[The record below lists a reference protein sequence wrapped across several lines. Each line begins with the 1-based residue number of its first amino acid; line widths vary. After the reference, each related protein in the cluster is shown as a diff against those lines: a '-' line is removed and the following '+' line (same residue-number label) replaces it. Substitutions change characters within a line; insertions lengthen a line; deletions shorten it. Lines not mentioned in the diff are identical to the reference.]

1 MLLLPAMSIRPPS
14 QSMDMVPVRSRAT
27 MRLRLVLH
35 NTMRLRPVS
44 PTTMRLRH
52 VFTTTTSPAMRA
64 TGRGRPF
71 LFGMS
76 VRSARGNGSRRSG

>member
-1 MLLLPAMSIRPPS
+1 MGM
-14 QSMDMVPVRSRAT
+14 PVRSRAIKRLLPVLPTT

-76 VRSARGNGSRRSG
+76 VRSARGNGSRRNG